1 MLLTQQMRMGRK
13 VDVMRL
19 IVETRLGILAIVWGL
34 NRSMS

>member
-1 MLLTQQMRMGRK
+1 MLLIQQMRLGGK
-13 VDVMRL
+13 VEVIRL